1 VYGNH
6 TQRDSSAAL
15 DADGGPATI
24 AQAAAAAAATTAEY
38 GVAVPLEQQAQLQVS
53 STTAAAAGATPA
65 TQLHHAPATAHEAW
79 DRQPTV
85 LGQPQAHA
93 CMSPSVGRTIMAVAG
108 SAQHEHSGPQ
118 EPPPLQSDLRIT
130 TVLQERSTVLLAA
143 AVGQEQSAPAQHS
156 FPASQVPLST
166 AAPAAHPRASMTS
179 EPGHSSSKV
188 AAQRKMLCAS
198 VDDLYQELFGDVP
211 LPSTSACSS
220 AAHSPYSA
228 ALVRGVSSMS
238 PMTTSSAFC
247 HQQVAAAAIAG
258 NGGMP
263 GMGLIPVGPPMPSC
277 GNSNSLCSSYD
288 GTCSNYGYNADSTCG
303 EYAASS
309 IVTQAAARTPGVD
322 DMLPAG
328 AYPPRVRVHQPS
340 RFSGSDGGSSSL
352 FPEESPSYC
361 SSSAGG
367 QAWPVASTDEPSAG
381 VSDLSSAHGWGSR
394 GSLRYSSPHEHSS
407 AAGAGRE
414 ADLSPQA
421 PARRQAAQG
430 ADTKQ
435 QPGVLSAP
443 GSAEGSKPGPRSSLR
458 TRWTNWINGGG
469 SSSGG
474 SSPAGRSSGQ
484 QLTLQQEDHVGQQ
497 QQQQQQQA
505 SIAIGATSAPWL
517 LHSKPSS
524 PQRSS
529 LAAHS
534 APGNAA
540 AQALYNSTGGM
551 ASRGG
556 ADLPL
561 HQLVHCHSNPELVQA
576 AATGSVGHG
585 RPHYQR
591 SSGLGGGGSGG
602 GPPCA
607 RALFGSMPQ
616 MERPLMA
623 AHSLG
628 NSSSNNSSGWL
639 SGPGG
644 VSFGAPARSESFGV
658 LAALTAC
665 DDALSVASGAVEG
678 WLDRSQAP
686 TSGRPKAPWTNALT
700 SDGC

>member
-1 VYGNH
+1 
-6 TQRDSSAAL
+6 
-15 DADGGPATI
+15 
-24 AQAAAAAAATTAEY
+24 
-38 GVAVPLEQQAQLQVS
+38 
-53 STTAAAAGATPA
+53 
-65 TQLHHAPATAHEAW
+65 
-79 DRQPTV
+79 
-85 LGQPQAHA
+85 
-93 CMSPSVGRTIMAVAG
+93 MAVA
-108 SAQHEHSGPQ
+108 SPAQHEHSGPQ
-118 EPPPLQSDLRIT
+118 EPSPLQSDLQTT
-130 TVLQERSTVLLAA
+130 TVLQESSNILPAA
-143 AVGQEQSAPAQHS
+143 AVGQEQSAPAQHGC
-156 FPASQVPLST
+156 PTSQALPST
-166 AAPAAHPRASMTS
+166 AAPAAHLGASMAS
-179 EPGHSSSKV
+179 EPGHSSSKT

-220 AAHSPYSA
+220 AAQSPYSA

-247 HQQVAAAAIAG
+247 HQQAAAAAIAG
-258 NGGMP
+258 SGGMP
-263 GMGLIPVGPPMPSC
+263 GMGLIPVGPSMPYC

-288 GTCSNYGYNADSTCG
+288 GTCSNYGYTADSTCG

-309 IVTQAAARTPGVD
+309 IVTQAAAQTPGAD

-328 AYPPRVRVHQPS
+328 ACPPRVRVHQPS

-367 QAWPVASTDEPSAG
+367 QAWPVVSTDEPSAG

-414 ADLSPQA
+414 AGVSPQA
-421 PARRQAAQG
+421 ASRLQAAQG
-430 ADTKQ
+430 TDTKQ

-458 TRWTNWINGGG
+458 TRWSNWINGGG

-474 SSPAGRSSGQ
+474 SSPGRRSSGQ
-484 QLTLQQEDHVGQQ
+484 QLTLQQEDQEGQQ
-497 QQQQQQQA
+497 QQRGGLA
-505 SIAIGATSAPWL
+505 NGATSAPWL
-517 LHSKPSS
+517 SHGKPSS
-524 PQRSS
+524 PKISS

-540 AQALYNSTGGM
+540 AQALYNSTGGT
-551 ASRGG
+551 ASRAG

-576 AATGSVGHG
+576 AALGSVGHG

-591 SSGLGGGGSGG
+591 SSGLGGGGGGG

-616 MERPLMA
+616 MEGPLMA

-665 DDALSVASGAVEG
+665 DDALSVASGAIEG
-678 WLDRSQAP
+678 WPDHFLGVHFRNTQHAF
-686 TSGRPKAPWTNALT
+686 G
-700 SDGC
+700 